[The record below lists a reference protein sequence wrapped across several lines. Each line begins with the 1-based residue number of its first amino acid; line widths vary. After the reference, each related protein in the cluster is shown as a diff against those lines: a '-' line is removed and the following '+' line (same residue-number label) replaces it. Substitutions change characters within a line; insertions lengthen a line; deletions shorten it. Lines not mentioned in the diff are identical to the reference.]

1 MFQGYSA
8 LIISVHHTV
17 THRDYLDIKSDNA
30 NAIQHFLIN
39 SDKENSSEELF
50 ESAIISKNNNNNNN
64 NSNNNRSRDNHNNNN
79 NSSSDFHINSLT
91 FPPGGSD
98 RLLQTDLFGNLLF
111 RASKS
116 TPRMTKKSLLITS
129 LFFFY

>member
-17 THRDYLDIKSDNA
+17 THQDYLDIKSDNA

-39 SDKENSSEELF
+39 SDKEISSEELL
-50 ESAIISKNNNNNNN
+50 ESAIISKNNNNNNT
-64 NSNNNRSRDNHNNNN
+64 NRSRNNHN
-79 NSSSDFHINSLT
+79 NSSSDIDINSLT
-91 FPPGGSD
+91 FPPGGQD
-98 RLLQTDLFGNLLF
+98 RLLQTDLFGNLF

-116 TPRMTKKSLLITS
+116 TPRMTKKVSSLL
-129 LFFFY
+129 LFLLINS